1 MHDTVAHELRVRE
14 CGDHGKDALLLRK
27 TQMRLEA
34 DEVVDAA
41 LGIVAPEL
49 HDGIRLVPGL
59 GVLESAGLEGSKA
72 ERIVSAPRHDLNGHT
87 ALKNV
92 LILKAVDG
100 SLLRR
105 GERVPEGVVLLRRE
119 GAVDVVRR
127 ALIVA

>member
-1 MHDTVAHELRVRE
+1 
-14 CGDHGKDALLLRK
+14 
-27 TQMRLEA
+27 MRLEA

-59 GVLESAGLEGSKA
+59 GVLESAGLEGTVA